1 MFNFTLKNS
10 MNSILIHTHSGL
22 RWVALVLIVG
32 AIINSMLSK
41 SRNTYEKKDKLLNL
55 FAMISLHLQLT
66 IGLILYFV
74 SDKVQFSAGWMKN
87 TLLRFY
93 GMEHVLLMLLAIIIV
108 TIGRRK
114 AENASEAAQK
124 HGKIMVW
131 YAIGLLLI
139 LAGIPWPFR
148 ATLGGGWF

>member
-1 MFNFTLKNS
+1 MLNFTLKNS

-114 AENASEAAQK
+114 C
-124 HGKIMVW
+124 
-131 YAIGLLLI
+131 
-139 LAGIPWPFR
+139 F
-148 ATLGGGWF
+148 